1 MQQWVS
7 SLDDISCVKHP
18 LRVSS
23 HKRRIKTKQS
33 KTCEEL
39 LQFLISTSTAG
50 TLTETDIWSVK
61 EHLQQNI
68 KVLCQNVI
76 NSEEQRMANK
86 IVKEQFKYNIEQI
99 FYSRIKSVSKETTV
113 DIKARETMSK
123 PSRKKL
129 IKQKIKKN
137 TKNYVPLTDFNME
150 KMKEEVKQH

>member
-1 MQQWVS
+1 M
-7 SLDDISCVKHP
+7 
-18 LRVSS
+18 
-23 HKRRIKTKQS
+23 
-33 KTCEEL
+33 
-39 LQFLISTSTAG
+39 QFLISTSTAG

-61 EHLQQNI
+61 EHLQQNT

-76 NSEEQRMANK
+76 SSEEQRMANK

-137 TKNYVPLTDFNME
+137 TKNYVPLTDFNMG